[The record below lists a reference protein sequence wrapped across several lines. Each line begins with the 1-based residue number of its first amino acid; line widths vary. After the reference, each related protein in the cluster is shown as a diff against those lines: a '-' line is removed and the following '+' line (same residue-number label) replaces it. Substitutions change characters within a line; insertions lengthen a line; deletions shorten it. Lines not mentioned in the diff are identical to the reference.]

1 MLNTT
6 STVPNTCGVF
16 KGWMVERTN
25 QDGGLFI
32 RASHRPGAVGTM
44 LNWSPSAMI
53 ADWRLLVYPTVLTP
67 WCSWDIPL
75 IPRWFSC
82 SSGDVG
88 IPRSHLRTHD
98 VLTEQFLRWRP
109 SRRYPAGLMH
119 WWSQCRGGQWMLVPP
134 KMRPGLDPNHSLPIQ
149 APSPHNF
156 I

>member
-6 STVPNTCGVF
+6 STVPNTCYVF
-16 KGWMVERTN
+16 KGWMGERTN
-25 QDGGLFI
+25 QNGGLFI

-44 LNWSPSAMI
+44 LNWSPSAMM
-53 ADWRLLVYPTVLTP
+53 AGWRLLVYPTVLTP
-67 WCSWDIPL
+67 WCSWAIPL

-88 IPRSHLRTHD
+88 IPAPRHLRAHD

-109 SRRYPAGLMH
+109 SPLQRYHRSGLMH
-119 WWSQCRGGQWMLVPP
+119 WWSHLCTSPTKNTARLW
-134 KMRPGLDPNHSLPIQ
+134 SLPFLTHTQ
-149 APSPHNF
+149 AHSPHSF